1 MSPDRAGAF
10 DLALGDD
17 GLAVLTFDLPGEKVN
32 KFSRDSIRELA
43 EMLLRLDREPRI
55 SALLIRSGKPG
66 VFIAGADIKEF
77 VSTPAAEAR
86 DSVRAVQALFEQLAH
101 LPYPTVAAIDGVCLG
116 GGTELALACDYRV

>member
-10 DLALGDD
+10 DLVLGDD

-55 SALLIRSGKPG
+55 RALLIRS
-66 VFIAGADIKEF
+66 
-77 VSTPAAEAR
+77 
-86 DSVRAVQALFEQLAH
+86 
-101 LPYPTVAAIDGVCLG
+101 
-116 GGTELALACDYRV
+116 